1 MIKKHRLNKNNHM
14 NRQEKRQGLA
24 DGLEL
29 PKDVSCGVVIVTV
42 TGRRA
47 LVLENYRG
55 ILSYDD
61 DCIVI
66 QTRDCKVTVC
76 GCRLKVDYYTNEEMK
91 IVGLIHQISYEV

>member
-1 MIKKHRLNKNNHM
+1 MIKKHRANKTDTKRLNGS
-14 NRQEKRQGLA
+14 RERFA
-24 DGLEL
+24 EGLEL

-42 TGRRA
+42 TGRRS

-55 ILSYDD
+55 IVSYDD

-66 QTRDCKVTVC
+66 QTKDCRVSVS

-91 IVGLIHQISYEV
+91 IVGLIHSISYEV

>member
-1 MIKKHRLNKNNHM
+1 MIRKHRATKNN
-14 NRQEKRQGLA
+14 NIRQHEKNYGLA
-24 DGLEL
+24 EGLEL

-55 ILSYDD
+55 IVSYDD

-66 QTRDCKVTVC
+66 QTRDCKVTVS

>member
-1 MIKKHRLNKNNHM
+1 MRKKHRVNNDYTRE
-14 NRQEKRQGLA
+14 NGKRQGLSE
-24 DGLEL
+24 GLEL

-42 TGRRA
+42 TGRRS
-47 LVLENYRG
+47 LVLENYKG
-55 ILSYDD
+55 IVSYDD

-66 QTRDCKVTVC
+66 QTKDCKVKIC

>member
-1 MIKKHRLNKNNHM
+1 MKHNQI
-14 NRQEKRQGLA
+14 RQRERNYGLA

-47 LVLENYRG
+47 LVLENYKG
-55 ILSYDD
+55 IVSYDD

-66 QTRDCKVTVC
+66 QTRDCRVAVS

-91 IVGLIHQISYEV
+91 IVGLIRQISYEV

>member
-1 MIKKHRLNKNNHM
+1 MRRKHRANQNNLDP
-14 NRQEKRQGLA
+14 QEERGRGLA
-24 DGLEL
+24 EGLEL
-29 PKDVSCGVVIVTV
+29 PRDVSCGVVIVTV

-55 ILSYDD
+55 IVSYDD

>member
-1 MIKKHRLNKNNHM
+1 MIKKHRAKIDPMQQKEKN
-14 NRQEKRQGLA
+14 RGLA
-24 DGLEL
+24 DGLQL

-55 ILSYDD
+55 IVSYDD

-66 QTRDCKVTVC
+66 QTRDCKVTVS

>member
-1 MIKKHRLNKNNHM
+1 MRKKHRANKDNQIQP
-14 NRQEKRQGLA
+14 REKRQGLTE
-24 DGLEL
+24 GLEL

-42 TGRRA
+42 TGRRS
-47 LVLENYRG
+47 LILENYKG
-55 ILSYDD
+55 IVSYDD

-66 QTRDCKVTVC
+66 QTRDCRVSVC

>member
-1 MIKKHRLNKNNHM
+1 MRKKHRAKKDNQIQP
-14 NRQEKRQGLA
+14 REKRPVITE
-24 DGLEL
+24 GLEL
-29 PKDVSCGVVIVTV
+29 PKDVSCGAAIVTV

-55 ILSYDD
+55 IVSYDD

-66 QTRDCKVTVC
+66 RTKDCKVCVC

-91 IVGLIHQISYEV
+91 IVGWIHQISYDV

>member
-1 MIKKHRLNKNNHM
+1 MIRKHRATKNN
-14 NRQEKRQGLA
+14 NIRQHEKNYGLA
-24 DGLEL
+24 EGREL
-29 PKDVSCGVVIVTV
+29 PKDGSCGVVIGTV

-55 ILSYDD
+55 IVSYDD

-66 QTRDCKVTVC
+66 QTRDCKVTVS

>member
-1 MIKKHRLNKNNHM
+1 MIKKHRTNKNN
-14 NRQEKRQGLA
+14 RIQPREKTPVLA
-24 DGLEL
+24 EGLEL

-42 TGRRA
+42 TGRRS
-47 LVLENYRG
+47 LVLENYKG

-66 QTRDCKVTVC
+66 QTRDCKVTVS

>member
-1 MIKKHRLNKNNHM
+1 MIKKYRANKNNHS
-14 NRQEKRQGLA
+14 RQREKNQGLA
-24 DGLEL
+24 EGLEL

-55 ILSYDD
+55 IISYED

>member
-1 MIKKHRLNKNNHM
+1 MIRKHRATKNKNTSQH
-14 NRQEKRQGLA
+14 EKNYGLA
-24 DGLEL
+24 EGLEL

-55 ILSYDD
+55 IVSYDD

-66 QTRDCKVTVC
+66 QTRDCKVTVS

>member
-14 NRQEKRQGLA
+14 NWQEKRQGLS

-91 IVGLIHQISYEV
+91 IVGVIHQISYEV

>member
-1 MIKKHRLNKNNHM
+1 MRRKHRANQNNLDSQAE
-14 NRQEKRQGLA
+14 RGRGLA
-24 DGLEL
+24 EGLEL
-29 PKDVSCGVVIVTV
+29 PRDVSCGVVIVTV

-55 ILSYDD
+55 IVSYDD

>member
-1 MIKKHRLNKNNHM
+1 MIRKHRATKNN
-14 NRQEKRQGLA
+14 NIRQHEKNYGLA
-24 DGLEL
+24 EGLDL

-55 ILSYDD
+55 IVSYDD

-66 QTRDCKVTVC
+66 QTRDCKVTVS

>member
-1 MIKKHRLNKNNHM
+1 MIRKHRATKNN
-14 NRQEKRQGLA
+14 NIRQHEKNYGLA
-24 DGLEL
+24 EGLEL

-55 ILSYDD
+55 IVSYDD

-66 QTRDCKVTVC
+66 QTRDCKVTVS
-76 GCRLKVDYYTNEEMK
+76 GCRLKVDYYPNEEMK

>member
-1 MIKKHRLNKNNHM
+1 MQQKEKN
-14 NRQEKRQGLA
+14 RGLA
-24 DGLEL
+24 DGLQL

-55 ILSYDD
+55 IVSYDD

-66 QTRDCKVTVC
+66 QTRDCKVTVS

>member
-1 MIKKHRLNKNNHM
+1 M
-14 NRQEKRQGLA
+14 NRQEKRQGLS

>member
-1 MIKKHRLNKNNHM
+1 MIRKHRATKSNNIRQHEKNY
-14 NRQEKRQGLA
+14 GLA
-24 DGLEL
+24 EGLEL

-55 ILSYDD
+55 IVSYDD

-66 QTRDCKVTVC
+66 QTRDCKVTVS

>member
-1 MIKKHRLNKNNHM
+1 MIKKHRASKNDT
-14 NRQEKRQGLA
+14 KRINGSRERLA
-24 DGLEL
+24 QGLEL

-42 TGRRA
+42 TGRRS

-55 ILSYDD
+55 IVSYDD

-66 QTRDCKVTVC
+66 QTKECRVSVS

-91 IVGLIHQISYEV
+91 IVGLIHSISYEV

>member
-1 MIKKHRLNKNNHM
+1 MKKKHRTNKNNET
-14 NRQEKRQGLA
+14 RQAAYGRGLA
-24 DGLEL
+24 EGLEL

-47 LVLENYRG
+47 LVIENYRG
-55 ILSYDD
+55 IVSYDD

-66 QTRDCKVTVC
+66 QTKDCRVTVC
-76 GCRLKVDYYTNEEMK
+76 GCRLRVDYYTNEEMK